1 MPAALFVAN
10 VLVAAAVEMLIS
22 VVKLKTKPN
31 GERYF
36 YKITRYLNFTVGLF

>member
-10 VLVAAAVEMLIS
+10 VLVAAAVELLIS
-22 VVKLKTKPN
+22 VVKLKIKPN

-36 YKITRYLNFTVGLF
+36 YKITHYLNITVGLF